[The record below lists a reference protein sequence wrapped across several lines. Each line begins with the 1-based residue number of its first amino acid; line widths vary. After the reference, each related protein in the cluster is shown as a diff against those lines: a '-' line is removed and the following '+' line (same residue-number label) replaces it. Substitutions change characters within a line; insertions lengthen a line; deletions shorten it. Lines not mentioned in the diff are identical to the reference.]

1 LLYWKEVALRTALS
15 HLSMVSLA
23 GLLAACG
30 SNGNGQNPGGS
41 GGSGGPG
48 GSGGQGGWDA
58 AVTSTSPGTGGIS
71 GSGGTSTGSGGTST
85 GSGGTSA
92 GSGGTSAG
100 SGGTSAGSGGTG
112 AGTGGTGA
120 GTGGAGTGG
129 TSSVQGGA
137 GGTSQTG
144 GSGLADGG
152 ASTGG
157 RPGDAAVDRG
167 ADGGGGSGD
176 SADSGS
182 IADAPADRGGTSG
195 TCPGPTSYANL
206 FVTVSGHTQAESDQ
220 KVSTAW
226 STLFNPSGSGTIY
239 YNGPGA
245 DESYVQDIYNNDVRT
260 EGMSYGMMTA
270 VQLDHQTEFDRLW
283 TWVKNHM
290 AQGTGEIRWKCAT
303 SGSGCAGGGAPDG
316 EEYMSTALIF
326 ASHRWGDS
334 TGPGKIVYST
344 EAKWVL
350 NVIRTKY
357 FNSDYH
363 LVKFVS
369 SSNNVDPSY
378 VLPAFYEV
386 WACFDTE
393 NAAFWTEAAT
403 AGRAYMQK
411 VVDSNGVCPYQAS
424 MTATNPQ
431 AANADS
437 TRCPVNLMM
446 DWYLFGKDTWQKDTW
461 APKFGSYSSSRN
473 NGGAAVG
480 CNSTLG
486 FALPASSGKAFVDKL
501 WSTAVPSHNYWD
513 GVLYMLGMLHV
524 SGNFHIW

>member
-1 LLYWKEVALRTALS
+1 MDPS
-15 HLSMVSLA
+15 
-23 GLLAACG
+23 
-30 SNGNGQNPGGS
+30 
-41 GGSGGPG
+41 
-48 GSGGQGGWDA
+48 GSGGQGGNGSPDAGPDA
-58 AVTSTSPGTGGIS
+58 ADASPSPGTGGIA
-71 GSGGTSTGSGGTST
+71 GTGGTK
-85 GSGGTSA
+85 
-92 GSGGTSAG
+92 
-100 SGGTSAGSGGTG
+100 
-112 AGTGGTGA
+112 AGTGGTGD
-120 GTGGAGTGG
+120 GG
-129 TSSVQGGA
+129 SSGQGGSA
-137 GGTSQTG
+137 GTSQTG
-144 GSGLADGG
+144 GSGMVDSG

-157 RPGDAAVDRG
+157 RAGDAGVDRG
-167 ADGGGGSGD
+167 ADGSAGRATGGAGGGGSGGN
-176 SADSGS
+176 ADSGS
-182 IADAPADRGGTSG
+182 VADATADSGGTREEC
-195 TCPGPTSYANL
+195 TGPMSYANL
-206 FVTVSGHTQAESDQ
+206 FVTVSGHTQAETDD
-220 KVSTAW
+220 KVSKAW
-226 STLFNPSGSGTIY
+226 STLFNPGGSGTIY
-239 YNGPGA
+239 FNGPGSN
-245 DESYVQDIYNNDVRT
+245 ESYVKDIWNGDVRS

-283 TWVKNHM
+283 SWVKNHM
-290 AQGTGEIRWKCAT
+290 AQGTGEIRWSCQT

-316 EEYMSTALIF
+316 EEYMATALIF

-334 TGPGKIVYST
+334 TGPAKIAYST

-357 FNSDYH
+357 FNSQYH

-393 NAAFWTEAAT
+393 NADFWKESAS

-411 VVDSNGVCPYQAS
+411 VVDGNGVCPYQAS

-437 TRCPVNLMM
+437 TRCVVNLMM
-446 DWYLFGKDTWQKDTW
+446 DWYLFGKDPWQKDTY
-461 APKFGSYSSSRN
+461 APKFAAYSGARN

-501 WSTAVPSHNYWD
+501 WSTGVPSGNYWD